1 MRRFA
6 TPLVLLALVLTAAPS
21 ATAQAVAFQDVNT
34 GTVAVRIYNN
44 GIIGDNCL
52 PTTGFAFNGDNGLC
66 GAGFLWGIS
75 SSNVVGD
82 AYLLTNATGWTPTS
96 AITTSTAFPY
106 PSLTSGRR
114 TSFASTADNLS
125 VELNAYWGAANPDFV
140 VFRYDITNTGTT
152 PATGYPGNF
161 TDWDVAGTAYAQNE
175 AAADAATSTL
185 YAWDGRATGA
195 NPNHF
200 GVTHLTHPMTGWRF
214 TTPYPAATG
223 VPHLDLDFWEG
234 LTIASGPTAGE
245 QDQRFVQGS
254 GPVTIAPGA
263 TLTFAYAMV
272 AGSSLADFQANVAA
286 ARAVMMPPPLT
297 VLASRTQSTGTAAL
311 RVFNNGYFGADAG
324 VPTDTT
330 FNFGGFAP
338 LYESQLLVATSAAS
352 VIGRPYSNSPQQTS
366 PGFEWSFGP
375 RPYSVAPPAP
385 FTTALMTSY
394 TDAGAGNNTPAVGLS
409 VSQRTLSRTGDD
421 FVIVEATVT
430 NTSATPRPAV
440 HIGLF
445 ADFDVSPTAVLDAG
459 DYDAA
464 TQTVWTRSLATTG
477 NTNYYGMTLLDRPT
491 AGWSVSAETTTDVG
505 LYTGLTVPGVAA
517 TVGDDRRM
525 IIGAGPFSLAAGGSQ
540 LVRFAFVGGTSAADL
555 LANAAAARG
564 LFPVGTES
572 GPQDRTSALSF
583 VRPNPTAG
591 DASLTLTADQ
601 PQAVRVTL
609 HDALGREVAV
619 LFDGVTT
626 GEAQTLR
633 VATAGLPTGV
643 YVVRAA
649 GETFNALRRV
659 VVTR

>member
-1 MRRFA
+1 MRRLA
-6 TPLVLLALVLTAAPS
+6 TPLVLLALLLTAAPA
-21 ATAQAVAFQDVNT
+21 ATAQTVSFQDVNT

-52 PTTGFAFNGDNGLC
+52 ATTGFAFNGDNGLC

-75 SSNVVGD
+75 SSNVIGD

-96 AITTSTAFPY
+96 GITTSTAFPY
-106 PSLTSGRR
+106 PTLTNGRR
-114 TSFASTADNLS
+114 TTFANTADNLS
-125 VELNAYWGAANPDFV
+125 VELNAYWGTANTDFV
-140 VFRYDITNTGTT
+140 VFRYDITNTGSAS
-152 PATGYPGNF
+152 ATGYPGNF
-161 TDWDVAGTAYAQNE
+161 TDWDVAGTAYDQNE
-175 AAADAATSTL
+175 AAADEATSTL
-185 YAWDGRATGA
+185 YAWDGRAVGA

-214 TTPYPAATG
+214 TTPYPASAG
-223 VPHLDLDFWEG
+223 VPHLRLDLWEG
-234 LTIASGPTAGE
+234 LTMASGPTAGA

-254 GPVTIAPGA
+254 GPVTIAAGE
-263 TLTFAYAMV
+263 TLTFAFAMV
-272 AGSSLADFQANVAA
+272 AGNSLADFQSNVAA
-286 ARAVMMPPPLT
+286 ARAAMAPPPVNAL
-297 VLASRTQSTGTAAL
+297 VSRGQSTGTAAL
-311 RVFNNGYFGADAG
+311 RVFNSGYFGADVGA
-324 VPTDTT
+324 PTDTT
-330 FNFGGFAP
+330 FNFGGFSP
-338 LYESQLLVATSAAS
+338 LYESQLLVATSAAQ
-352 VIGRPYSNSPQQTS
+352 VAGRPYSNSPQQPS
-366 PGFEWSFGP
+366 PGYEWGFGP
-375 RPYSVAPPAP
+375 RPYSVTAPAP
-385 FTTALMTSY
+385 FTSALMTSY
-394 TDAGAGNNTPAVGLS
+394 ADDGAGNNSTPIGVT
-409 VSQRTLSRTGDD
+409 VSQRTLARTGDD

-430 NTSATPRPAV
+430 NSSGAALPAV
-440 HIGLF
+440 HIGMF
-445 ADFDVSPTAVLDAG
+445 ADFDVSATATNDAG

-464 TQTVWTRSLATTG
+464 TQTVWTRNLGTG
-477 NTNYYGMTLLDRPT
+477 NTNYYGVTLIDQAT
-491 AGWSVSAETTTDVG
+491 SGWDVSAETTTDIG
-505 LYTGLTVPGVAA
+505 LYTGLAFPGVAA
-517 TVGDDRRM
+517 PVGDDRRM
-525 IIGAGPFSLAAGGSQ
+525 IIGAGPFALAAGASQ

-619 LFDGVTT
+619 LFDGATT
-626 GEAQTLR
+626 GEAQTIR

-643 YVVRAA
+643 YVVRAT